1 MALDSVL
8 SSYDSHIADL
18 TGQIAK
24 IQGQYN
30 YLTSDKVTLI
40 DGLIATLYTHNGAN
54 FSIYYNKMQDYNKQF
69 FDQEQQY
76 LNQTFPN
83 WTDSDFFNTLQSWQQ
98 VKKDDLITA
107 DKLKTKIADLSG
119 QLKTVTDDRNGY
131 LNNLPTVTA
140 DQIKQQAD
148 LSNRALASDI
158 EKKQTDAKLAQDKL
172 KSDIYSKSTTLYVVI
187 GVVVVAI
194 VFAGVIVY
202 KKFFK

>member
-1 MALDSVL
+1 
-8 SSYDSHIADL
+8 
-18 TGQIAK
+18 
-24 IQGQYN
+24 
-30 YLTSDKVTLI
+30 
-40 DGLIATLYTHNGAN
+40 
-54 FSIYYNKMQDYNKQF
+54 MQDYNKQF
-69 FDQEQQY
+69 FNQEQQY

-83 WTDSDFFNTLQSWQQ
+83 WTDSDFFNTVQSWQQ